1 MTPAQSSIA
10 SMRHRISS
18 AWAFMR
24 SRFAEAQSL
33 QLSRRLVLGGTAL
46 GACVLGGLVLA
57 AFTAGMHLGERSA
70 ARAGAIRCGRG
81 APVRRR
87 RRRQRSNRGARARA
101 PNARLPACGLRDRPP
116 RE

>member
-46 GACVLGGLVLA
+46 GACVLEAGQELGLE
-57 AFTAGMHLGERSA
+57 HLSQDRLP
-70 ARAGAIRCGRG
+70 RAGRVA
-81 APVRRR
+81 A
-87 RRRQRSNRGARARA
+87 
-101 PNARLPACGLRDRPP
+101 D
-116 RE
+116 EH